1 MDTGSSASS
10 TLGLAASARANET
23 RWRWP
28 PDSSCG
34 YLPVNWPAGIRRTCS
49 SRAATSLATSAR
61 DLLPWCSRTGRS
73 R

>member
-10 TLGLAASARANET
+10 TVGRAASARANAT

-34 YLPVNWPAGIRRTCS
+34 YLTRKCFAGVSRTCS
-49 SRAATSLATSAR
+49 IRAATSVSVFAP
-61 DLLPWCSRTGRS
+61 LPWCSFSGRS

>member
-10 TLGLAASARANET
+10 TVGLAASARANAT

-34 YLPVNWPAGIRRTCS
+34 YF
-49 SRAATSLATSAR
+49 ATNCVGR
-61 DLLPWCSRTGRS
+61 GQPDLLKQRR
-73 R
+73 